1 MVDLQRM
8 WVSPKPYLGPQQS
21 SPRVMVNWEARPQ
34 QQNSVA
40 SKLDL
45 ARRLDNLM
53 KDGED
58 QTRFKKVRHLAVD
71 DLSTN

>member
-1 MVDLQRM
+1 
-8 WVSPKPYLGPQQS
+8 
-21 SPRVMVNWEARPQ
+21 MVNWEARPQ

-58 QTRFKKVRHLAVD
+58 QTRFKKVGHLAVD

>member
-1 MVDLQRM
+1 
-8 WVSPKPYLGPQQS
+8 
-21 SPRVMVNWEARPQ
+21 MVNWEARPQ